1 MKITEEQFNELN
13 QLNRIE
19 FRQRYNLIYEGI
31 GTLLLVSLIF
41 FLGNYFIG
49 ALIFLVWG
57 LISSKKA
64 KKLVNKLEE
73 EYFTTQV
80 KRNERRKL

>member
-1 MKITEEQFNELN
+1 MKITKEQFNELN

-19 FRQRYNLIYEGI
+19 FRQRYNLIYERT

-41 FLGNYFIG
+41 FFGNFFIG
-49 ALIFLVWG
+49 ALIFLVWTF
-57 LISSKKA
+57 ISSKKA

>member
-1 MKITEEQFNELN
+1 MKITKEQFNELN

-41 FLGNYFIG
+41 FFGNFFIG
-49 ALIFLVWG
+49 ALIFLVWTF
-57 LISSKKA
+57 ISSKKA